1 MNRVYNVPGLSED
14 AARQVCDILQDR
26 LNSLT
31 DLSLTLK
38 HVHWNVVGP
47 QFIAVHEMLDEHVS
61 TTRAYVDELAE
72 RIATLGGEPQ
82 GTPGALVD
90 QRDWDDYGLGRADTQ
105 EHLAALDGVYQGI
118 IADHRQAIEKLDHL
132 DVITQDTLIE
142 QVKTLE
148 MQQWFIRAHLGGS
161 AA

>member
-1 MNRVYNVPGLSED
+1 MDRAYTVPGLSED

-47 QFIAVHEMLDEHVS
+47 QFVAVHEMLDEHVA
-61 TTRAYVDELAE
+61 TIRGYVDEVAE

-82 GTPGALVD
+82 GTPGALVE
-90 QRDWDDYGLGRADTQ
+90 QRDWDDYSLGRADIQ
-105 EHLAALDGVYQGI
+105 EHLAALDRVYQGI
-118 IADHRQAIEKLDHL
+118 IADHRQAIEKLAHL
-132 DVITQDTLIE
+132 DVATQDTLIE
-142 QVKTLE
+142 QIKTLE
-148 MQQWFIRAHLGGS
+148 MHQWFVRAHLGG
-161 AA
+161 AAG